1 MPSATMKSR
10 RLSSLKKESSLA
22 FLCRPTSVFANDRTA
37 GRQVG
42 GFIGGGRERRFRVVH
57 VAFHIASNLDDHL
70 SGTKLSAVAPS
81 SAEPACGGPDARVR
95 ADARRSYAAPQGTDR
110 GHLLRVGSAERRPAA
125 RR

>member
-42 GFIGGGRERRFRVVH
+42 GFIGGDRERRFRVVH
-57 VAFHIASNLDDHL
+57 VAFHIASNLSDHL
-70 SGTKLSAVAPS
+70 SAANLSAVTPS
-81 SAEPACGGPDARVR
+81 SAAPPCSGPDARVR
-95 ADARRSYAAPQGTDR
+95 AHAPRSYA
-110 GHLLRVGSAERRPAA
+110 
-125 RR
+125 